1 MEINQ
6 HNLGILRQAV
16 ETRFKNAFRA
26 LEKNL
31 YGEFAMTI
39 PMGTSQLDMPM
50 LEQLVGMREWID
62 DRKVNNLTTQMLTIR
77 PRKFENTYGIP
88 ADAIADDQYGVYV
101 GMFEQMAAQ
110 AVNLRPDLIE
120 ELLVNAA
127 SAKWLD
133 GANFFGS
140 SRKYGKNTINNYTTN
155 ALTQANFKTAY
166 GLMTS
171 YMGHGNTP
179 TATRRSVSFPATS
192 STAPRPAGR
201 PFPLWTTRWSPLTAR
216 PFRTRRMDSASA
228 SRSRMPTS
236 ATNGSSSAKPSPTS
250 PSATLNASVPTASC
264 ASTVRRTKTSSCAT
278 NTSSG
283 ARAALKPRS
292 SCRIS
297 PTSATPLDCGR

>member
-31 YGEFAMTI
+31 YGEFTMTI
-39 PMGTSQLDMPM
+39 PMGTSQIDMPM
-50 LEQLVGMREWID
+50 LEQLVGMREWLD
-62 DRKVNNLTTQMLTIR
+62 DRKVNNLTTQMLTVK

-120 ELLVNAA
+120 QLLIGAS

-133 GANFFGS
+133 GENFFGT

-166 GLMTS
+166 AAMTS

-179 TATRRSVSFPATS
+179 LRVRPRYLVHGPAK
-192 STAPRPAGR
+192 
-201 PFPLWTTRWSPLTAR
+201 RWDAISIVDNP
-216 PFRTRRMDSASA
+216 MV
-228 SRSRMPTS
+228 
-236 ATNGSSSAKPSPTS
+236 AKD
-250 PSATLNASVPTASC
+250 
-264 ASTVRRTKTSSCAT
+264 
-278 NTSSG
+278 G
-283 ARAALKPRS
+283 AALPNETYGLCQRVEVNNANMGNKWFIFGEALAYKPIGYFERERPD
-292 SCRIS
+292 RIVR
-297 PTSATPLDCGR
+297 LDRPQDENVFMRDEYLFGCKGRAEAAFLLPHLAYFGNNS